1 MSEDKAKSKPATELK
16 STNGQAVTFPVT
28 LELDRLDGE
37 RVQITFQCKF
47 KGKRAWSKERR
58 EYLDSLRAIDAE
70 AAADAAKGAEASPP
84 QPGRPL
90 TARPLDE
97 LVADG
102 IERDAALVAKVVNG
116 WSLPEECNADSLADL
131 DDNFGG
137 ALRKLLDKYERA
149 IYQGLLGN

>member
-58 EYLDSLRAIDAE
+58 EYTDALRAAAQAAVAGGDADAE
-70 AAADAAKGAEASPP
+70 APEP
-84 QPGRPL
+84 QPAPAKRG
-90 TARPLDE
+90 LDD
-97 LVADG
+97 LVAEG
-102 IERDAALVAKVVNG
+102 IERDAALVAKVLAG
-116 WSLPEECNADSLADL
+116 WSLPEPCNADTLADL
-131 DDNFGG
+131 EDNFGG
-137 ALRKLLDKYERA
+137 ALGKFLDKYERA
-149 IYQGLLGN
+149 IYAGQLGN

>member
-58 EYLDSLRAIDAE
+58 EYTDALRAAIAE
-70 AAADAAKGAEASPP
+70 GFDDVIVIGRIGDEITIMGTATDDRVRLIGAIEIAKAE
-84 QPGRPL
+84 L
-90 TARPLDE
+90 
-97 LVADG
+97 
-102 IERDAALVAKVVNG
+102 
-116 WSLPEECNADSLADL
+116 LA
-131 DDNFGG
+131 G
-137 ALRKLLDKYERA
+137 
-149 IYQGLLGN
+149 

>member
-58 EYLDSLRAIDAE
+58 EYTDALRAAAQAAVATGDADAE
-70 AAADAAKGAEASPP
+70 APEP
-84 QPGRPL
+84 QPAPAKRG
-90 TARPLDE
+90 LDDLVGIGGTIAPA
-97 LVADG
+97 LVADEQRR
-102 IERDAALVAKVVNG
+102 IEGSQGRH
-116 WSLPEECNADSLADL
+116 
-131 DDNFGG
+131 
-137 ALRKLLDKYERA
+137 ERA
-149 IYQGLLGN
+149 PVPGGIARRRTRTPQRSGQGS

>member
-16 STNGQAVTFPVT
+16 STNGQAVTFPVK
-28 LELDRLDGE
+28 LELERLDGE

-58 EYLDSLRAIDAE
+58 EYLDALRAIDAAAD
-70 AAADAAKGAEASPP
+70 AAADAVDESAEARPP
-84 QPGRPL
+84 QRR
-90 TARPLDE
+90 RPLDE
-97 LVADG
+97 LVAEG
-102 IERDAALVAKVVNG
+102 IERDAEMVAKVVTG

-137 ALRKLLDKYERA
+137 ALRKFLDKYERA

>member
-1 MSEDKAKSKPATELK
+1 MSEDKATSKPVTELK
-16 STNGQAVTFPVT
+16 STNGQAVTFPVK
-28 LELDRLDGE
+28 LELERLDGE

-58 EYLDSLRAIDAE
+58 EYLDALRAIDD
-70 AAADAAKGAEASPP
+70 AADAVDESAEARPP
-84 QPGRPL
+84 QRR
-90 TARPLDE
+90 RPLDE
-97 LVADG
+97 LVAEG
-102 IERDAALVAKVVNG
+102 IERDAEMVAKVVTG

-137 ALRKLLDKYERA
+137 ALRKFLDKYERA